1 MDIIIKNGKI
11 DTKDMKRIFDIKNE
25 EGLLKKDY
33 NKEFRIDIA
42 GPYYDL
48 FDTHLHVS
56 RKAKD
61 IKNFSG
67 PQYTNKK
74 KLETKLPWNDKQ
86 KFCAICHCVIKINKS
101 FDQKQNMFS
110 DFVAPMRAGGTASR
124 KLPLTKVVGPTE
136 SVGSASD
143 ATIITEAAASGREM
157 MDIEKIK
164 RQKIEKQYN
173 EEKEFENKSLEIYNF
188 LEMNQMLNSL
198 LACNY
203 SKTGGYNPKIL
214 SRFYYLVYK
223 LIKKPELYD
232 ISPTC
237 TIIRWPWEMT
247 YYQKLK
253 KNCPDYRKLDSIY
266 FQENNKIIKNFVV
279 IE

>member
-33 NKEFRIDIA
+33 NKEFRTDIA

-61 IKNFSG
+61 IKNFIG

-86 KFCAICHCVIKINKS
+86 RFCAICHCVIKINKS
-101 FDQKQNMFS
+101 FDQKQNMSVSEQSFLNYSAGARALTFS
-110 DFVAPMRAGGTASR
+110 EP
-124 KLPLTKVVGPTE
+124 KVT
-136 SVGSASD
+136 
-143 ATIITEAAASGREM
+143 TIIESATQGEM

-198 LACNY
+198 LACDY

-247 YYQKLK
+247 HYQKLK
-253 KNCPDYRKLDSIY
+253 KKFPDYRKLDSI
-266 FQENNKIIKNFVV
+266 FFEENNKITKNFVV